1 MRNKIIILLSAIAFF
16 SAKSASAFCPVCTI
30 AVGACVGLSRWLGV
44 DDAITGIWIG
54 GLLVAVSAWT
64 IDWMNKKNYLFK
76 FYKIAVYAGYYILTI
91 VPLYYAGIVGHPYNR
106 LWGMDKLVLGIIFGS
121 IFIFLGEE
129 FHFFLKKRNGGKVYF
144 PFQKVAF
151 AILPLAILSAIF
163 YYLTGC

>member
-1 MRNKIIILLSAIAFF
+1 MNKKTIILFSAIALF

-64 IDWMNKKNYLFK
+64 IDWMNRKNYSFK
-76 FYKIAVYAGYYILTI
+76 FYKYAVFAGYYLLTI

-121 IFIFLGEE
+121 IFIYFGEE
-129 FHFFLKKRNGGKVYF
+129 LHFFLKKRNDGKVYF
-144 PFQKVAF
+144 PFQKVVF
-151 AILPLAILSAIF
+151 AIAPLLILSAIF